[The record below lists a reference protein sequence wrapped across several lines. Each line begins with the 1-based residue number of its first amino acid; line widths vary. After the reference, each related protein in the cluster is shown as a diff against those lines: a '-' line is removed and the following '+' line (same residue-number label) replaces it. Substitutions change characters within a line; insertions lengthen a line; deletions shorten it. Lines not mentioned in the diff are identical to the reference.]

1 MSRFRQLPSRLIGLL
16 AVLIAW
22 LERRGAKKSS
32 AGESEAASIAK
43 SQSAAPGGSRSPK
56 TKARAEGD
64 AAEAESSG
72 AAAREGAT
80 PPAATKDVRSTADVG
95 AGQKNRSATDEDR
108 SGTTGGSTAV
118 EDAFAPPLKN
128 SGSSH
133 PIPAG
138 SIEGDGTPVC
148 PPDYPIKGNATSRIY
163 HQPGQS
169 SYERTV
175 AEFCFATEEDAIAA
189 GFRAPLR

>member
-56 TKARAEGD
+56 MKARAEGD
-64 AAEAESSG
+64 TAEAESSG

-108 SGTTGGSTAV
+108 SGTTGGSTAI
-118 EDAFAPPLKN
+118 EDAFAPPMKS

>member
-1 MSRFRQLPSRLIGLL
+1 MSRFRQLPSRVIGLL

-32 AGESEAASIAK
+32 AGESEAASIAT

-56 TKARAEGD
+56 TKATAEGD
-64 AAEAESSG
+64 AVDAERSG
-72 AAAREGAT
+72 AAASEEAT
-80 PPAATKDVRSTADVG
+80 LPAATKDVRSTADVG

-108 SGTTGGSTAV
+108 SGTTGGSSAV

-128 SGSSH
+128 AGSSH

>member
-1 MSRFRQLPSRLIGLL
+1 
-16 AVLIAW
+16 
-22 LERRGAKKSS
+22 
-32 AGESEAASIAK
+32 
-43 SQSAAPGGSRSPK
+43 
-56 TKARAEGD
+56 
-64 AAEAESSG
+64 
-72 AAAREGAT
+72 
-80 PPAATKDVRSTADVG
+80 
-95 AGQKNRSATDEDR
+95 
-108 SGTTGGSTAV
+108 
-118 EDAFAPPLKN
+118 
-128 SGSSH
+128 
-133 PIPAG
+133 